1 MLLFFVFLLWYGG
14 WAPVLVFLFY
24 PFLESSCLGAPGLA
38 FCQAGGSRLW
48 CVAWCGGCVPSLSGF
63 IGSIVD
69 FTFFV
74 YRDNFCLL
82 FVLIEW
88 AGVFCVLMVVLFLSV
103 WVGVYRRARMVCI
116 AWCLVGVYWFPFLGV
131 LRCNKLW
138 VCFLGI
144 GISDG
149 LSLLPCQCVMH
160 LGVNSCWRVLKI
172 NL

>member
-1 MLLFFVFLLWYGG
+1 MGSGERGRAGAVVAVGGVVLLFFVFLLWYGG

-74 YRDNFCLL
+74 YRDNSCCSL
-82 FVLIEW
+82 FWLSRR
-88 AGVFCVLMVVLFLSV
+88 GFSVFWWWCCFFLCGWEFIGERVWCVLF
-103 WVGVYRRARMVCI
+103 G
-116 AWCLVGVYWFPFLGV
+116 AW
-131 LRCNKLW
+131 
-138 VCFLGI
+138 
-144 GISDG
+144 
-149 LSLLPCQCVMH
+149 
-160 LGVNSCWRVLKI
+160 
-172 NL
+172 

>member
-1 MLLFFVFLLWYGG
+1 MGSGERGRAGAVVAVGGVVLLFFVFLLWYGG

-74 YRDNFCLL
+74 CRDNSCLL
-82 FVLIEW
+82 FVLVE
-88 AGVFCVLMVVLFLSV
+88 
-103 WVGVYRRARMVCI
+103 
-116 AWCLVGVYWFPFLGV
+116 
-131 LRCNKLW
+131 
-138 VCFLGI
+138 
-144 GISDG
+144 
-149 LSLLPCQCVMH
+149 
-160 LGVNSCWRVLKI
+160 
-172 NL
+172 